1 MSLDSESIKKINDY
15 KAILNKKNNKIKNE
29 YIELNSSPEE
39 KFYEIVDS
47 SLNGE
52 ASLIDLEELR
62 KIENSTKHKSSNI
75 KPLNTEK
82 VTQNIKNL
90 DDYSEFHRLLLEED

>member
-15 KAILNKKNNKIKNE
+15 KAMLNKKNNKIKNE

-62 KIENSTKHKSSNI
+62 KIENSTKHKSSII